1 MATTL
6 VITGMAMTNTS
17 YASTSK
23 DDTSFAKLAEQ
34 IVLQYDKMQN
44 SEQCFGGN
52 ATKVIE
58 ETLDGNTAKPLGDKA
73 REITENSV
81 NKVTN
86 ENELLFN
93 KAVTEIEKIV
103 DNLNQHRRF
112 SEKFQKE
119 LDNMQ

>member
-58 ETLDGNTAKPLGDKA
+58 ETLDGNTAKPLGNKA

-86 ENELLFN
+86 EDELPFN

-119 LDNMQ
+119 LDNM